1 MITVT
6 IMLAS
11 ILQALDNTIANVAL
25 PRMQGSLSA
34 TQDQMT
40 WVLTSYI
47 VAAAIMTPLTG
58 WLADRYGRKPLFL
71 VSIIGFTLASALC
84 GLAESLGQI
93 VLFRV
98 LQGAFGAA
106 LIPMSQAVL
115 FDTYP
120 PAQHGRAMALWGIGV
135 VLGPT
140 AGLVLGGWLTDN
152 YSWRW
157 VFYINVPFGILAV
170 LGVLAYFP
178 DTRHEKKHF
187 DFLGFALLALF
198 VGTLQLML
206 DRGSLKDWFSSNEIK
221 IETLIV
227 VMALYLFVVHT
238 LTAPRPF
245 VRLAIYRDRNFL
257 SGSVLIFVIGI
268 VLFATLALLPPLLQD
283 LLGYSV
289 FQSGLVTAPAGL
301 GTWIAMFVVGR
312 LVGRVDS
319 RLIIGTGLAITAASL
334 WQMTQFSLQMDMS
347 PVVWSGLIRGFGMGI
362 VWVPMAALAFVT
374 LPAAMRNE
382 GTALFNLVR
391 NVGSSIGISMVQA
404 LLLRN
409 VQVVHS
415 SLSTHLTPFALW
427 SHGIKGS

>member
-1 MITVT
+1 MSAHRGAITVT
-6 IMLAS
+6 VMLAS

-25 PRMQGSLSA
+25 PHMQGSLSA

-84 GLAESLGQI
+84 GAAQSLGQI
-93 VLFRV
+93 VAFRV
-98 LQGAFGAA
+98 LQGMFGAA

-120 PAQHGRAMALWGIGV
+120 PAQHGRAMAMWGIGV

-140 AGLVLGGWLTDN
+140 LGPMLGGWLTDD

-178 DTRHEKKHF
+178 DTRHQKKSF
-187 DFLGFALLALF
+187 DFIGFALLALF

-206 DRGSLKDWFSSNEIK
+206 DRGSIKDWFNSTEIQ
-221 IETLIV
+221 IDAV
-227 VMALYLFVVHT
+227 VVALALYLFVVHT

-257 SGSVLIFVIGI
+257 TGSVLIFVIGI
-268 VLFATLALLPPLLQD
+268 VLFATLALLPPLLQE

-289 FQSGLVTAPAGL
+289 LQSGLVTAPAGL
-301 GTWIAMFVVGR
+301 GTWIAMFMVGR
-312 LVGRVDS
+312 LVGRIDS
-319 RLIIGTGLAITAASL
+319 RLIIGTGLALTAFSL
-334 WQMTQFSLQMDMS
+334 WQMTQFSLLMDMS
-347 PVVWSGLIRGFGMGI
+347 PVVWSGMIRGFGMGI
-362 VWVPMAALAFVT
+362 VYVPWRRWPL
-374 LPAAMRNE
+374 
-382 GTALFNLVR
+382 
-391 NVGSSIGISMVQA
+391 
-404 LLLRN
+404 
-409 VQVVHS
+409 
-415 SLSTHLTPFALW
+415 
-427 SHGIKGS
+427 